1 MRYERPIDWGTKW
14 VLCRIKHQSNI
25 NGNCTFS
32 IRPFGTWNL
41 FVIYSQL
48 HFAQQLDVDGFHF
61 ASLRSALSAQL
72 ICAPYLFLFVC
83 VFFLQTFLCTNV
95 QVSNRFLH
103 GTRVFSVHLVFN
115 WLSISLDHDLN
126 EFLYRNEKMTGVH
139 TVWVCEEERER
150 AILDLHVKNR
160 MKMRVLNQI
169 EPERFDGYRTMYWY
183 IYICEYWTGSH
194 SNVACVLIYVCV
206 LWRCLFSHK
215 CFCFVFLGLC
225 VCLYVYLCVSICVF

>member
-1 MRYERPIDWGTKW
+1 MRTKHKQNTIKKNDFFVKKIQNSCAKERDTTMHYQQMRYERPIDWGTKW

-61 ASLRSALSAQL
+61 ASHRSALSAQL
-72 ICAPYLFLFVC
+72 ICAPYLFLFV
-83 VFFLQTFLCTNV
+83 FFFQTFLCMNV

-126 EFLYRNEKMTGVH
+126 EFLNRNEKNDWCAYCLSM
-139 TVWVCEEERER
+139 WEIERER

-169 EPERFDGYRTMYWY
+169 EPERFDGYRTMY
-183 IYICEYWTGSH
+183 IYMWILNRFT
-194 SNVACVLIYVCV
+194 L
-206 LWRCLFSHK
+206 
-215 CFCFVFLGLC
+215 
-225 VCLYVYLCVSICVF
+225 

>member
-1 MRYERPIDWGTKW
+1 MRTKHKQNTIKKNAFFCLKKIRNSCVKERDTMMHYQQMRYERPIDWGTKW

-72 ICAPYLFLFVC
+72 ICAPYLFWFVR
-83 VFFLQTFLCTNV
+83 VFFQTFLCINV

-126 EFLYRNEKMTGVH
+126 EFLNRNERMTGVN
-139 TVWVCEEERER
+139 TVWVCEEEREQ
-150 AILDLHVKNR
+150 A
-160 MKMRVLNQI
+160 
-169 EPERFDGYRTMYWY
+169 T
-183 IYICEYWTGSH
+183 
-194 SNVACVLIYVCV
+194 
-206 LWRCLFSHK
+206 
-215 CFCFVFLGLC
+215 
-225 VCLYVYLCVSICVF
+225 

>member
-1 MRYERPIDWGTKW
+1 MEIVGAIMNDQMKIAIFLVCNVIKSRPRIDSSLSFNVLLFLGIHTFKCERNISKTPWRRTLFKIFFFQNSSVKERDRNMHYQQMRYERPIDWGTKW

-83 VFFLQTFLCTNV
+83 VFFQTFRCTNV

-139 TVWVCEEERER
+139 TVWVCEEER
-150 AILDLHVKNR
+150 ASYSW
-160 MKMRVLNQI
+160 
-169 EPERFDGYRTMYWY
+169 F
-183 IYICEYWTGSH
+183 
-194 SNVACVLIYVCV
+194 AC
-206 LWRCLFSHK
+206 
-215 CFCFVFLGLC
+215 
-225 VCLYVYLCVSICVF
+225 